1 MVSKRCHSRVN
12 QTSVSRKGVL
22 SLNIIVLADEFG
34 VQDVRRPN
42 KLNSE
47 IRVVWRKDGRTTY
60 ECCGEADL
68 LGTSQLHNQSEALE
82 ARAHGR

>member
-1 MVSKRCHSRVN
+1 MRSALDWDQNWSWFSKRCHSRVN

-47 IRVVWRKDGRTTY
+47 I
-60 ECCGEADL
+60 
-68 LGTSQLHNQSEALE
+68 
-82 ARAHGR
+82 